1 MQLDQKNVVAS
12 LLEKANKYR
21 ELARWVTDS
30 ETVQRILS
38 LAEEL
43 KQRARA
49 MAKPSEDQIRKRA
62 QERWE
67 RAGKPDGRDEEFG
80 IRPKKNFRE
89 RMKNRRL
96 SARPTTCS
104 LRHAKRTLTTSSQKP
119 RPFWQ
124 ASQGGGVL
132 QH

>member
-1 MQLDQKNVVAS
+1 VQLDQKNVVAS

-38 LAEEL
+38 LTEEL

-62 QERWE
+62 QELWE
-67 RAGKPDGRDEEFG
+67 RAGKPDGRDEEFWHQAEKELQG
-80 IRPKKNFRE
+80 ADEESP
-89 RMKNRRL
+89 
-96 SARPTTCS
+96 S
-104 LRHAKRTLTTSSQKP
+104 LRTPDNL
-119 RPFWQ
+119 
-124 ASQGGGVL
+124 
-132 QH
+132 

>member
-1 MQLDQKNVVAS
+1 MLCPPFSKRANQIEAAASYFGWSVQLDQKNVVAS

-62 QERWE
+62 QELWE
-67 RAGKPDGRDEEFG
+67 RAGKPDGRDEEFWHQAEKELQG
-80 IRPKKNFRE
+80 ADEESP
-89 RMKNRRL
+89 
-96 SARPTTCS
+96 S
-104 LRHAKRTLTTSSQKP
+104 LRTPDNL
-119 RPFWQ
+119 
-124 ASQGGGVL
+124 
-132 QH
+132 